1 MLWLGIW
8 YAPASNFRYTRLAGP
23 KPQSD
28 ICTKLHLYECVSLQD
43 QSSGISQQCSERQLR
58 LAIDFLADLK
68 SFMDVTIIAL
78 NLKSAWAKG
87 SPDLAPLDMLTN
99 ETYTVLITKS

>member
-1 MLWLGIW
+1 MPLRPTFDTPGLLARSRKAI
-8 YAPASNFRYTRLAGP
+8 YAPNFTFMNAYPFKIKALEFPSNAP
-23 KPQSD
+23 N
-28 ICTKLHLYECVSLQD
+28 VS
-43 QSSGISQQCSERQLR
+43 SR